1 MDIYPLTTPATARNG
16 MVAPT
21 LLDLADL
28 WRRGVLTDDA
38 KVWIDI
44 DHHRSAF
51 WALTDRSQ
59 FVQLITPSTPGY
71 LRVTTESVRWAR
83 TSEATVKAPAV
94 QLNFTDVPGGDR
106 SRVVVVVRHSDPKR
120 KVQVIHGG
128 PSTKVELEED
138 GTAVVEGV
146 TVIDLAHYRPPVRRG
161 GPSHLEQADA
171 LTHGVEWL
179 CHMAE
184 ADFAPVIRG
193 HIDAFRIELDLET
206 LGGLAQML
214 SIADNFSVQLVDHL
228 FGKVASNMT
237 AEGRSQRN

>member
-1 MDIYPLTTPATARNG
+1 MDIYPLTTPATAQNR

-21 LLDLADL
+21 LLDLVDL
-28 WRRGVLTDDA
+28 WRRGVLTGNA

-71 LRVTTESVRWAR
+71 LRVTTESVRWAL
-83 TSEATVKAPAV
+83 TNEATVKAPAV
-94 QLNFTDVPGGDR
+94 QLNFADVPGGDR
-106 SRVVVVVRHSDPKR
+106 SRVVLVVRHSDPKR

-146 TVIDLAHYRPPVRRG
+146 TVIDLSHYRPPVRRG

-193 HIDAFRIELDLET
+193 HIDAFRLELDHVA
-206 LGGLAQML
+206 LGSLAQML
-214 SIADNFSVQLVDHL
+214 SIADDFSLQLVDHL
-228 FGKVASNMT
+228 FGKVASSMT
-237 AEGRSQRN
+237 AQGSSRAG